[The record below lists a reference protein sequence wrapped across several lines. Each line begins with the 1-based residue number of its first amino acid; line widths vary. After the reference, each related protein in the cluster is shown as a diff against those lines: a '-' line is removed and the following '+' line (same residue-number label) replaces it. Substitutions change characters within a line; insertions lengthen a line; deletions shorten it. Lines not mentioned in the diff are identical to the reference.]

1 MKVIKCENQPRI
13 NFESLMNHNK
23 YGHTIF
29 GDTKRLQAE
38 SGKIFSRL
46 NDIWGWGYKSRLIS
60 APTASWVPKASR
72 QPFKVSFYLID

>member
-1 MKVIKCENQPRI
+1 MSFFNLLCCAGSRFVVMALNPVTFSLIKTLLRSMKVIKCEKQPRI

-46 NDIWGWGYKSRLIS
+46 NDI
-60 APTASWVPKASR
+60 
-72 QPFKVSFYLID
+72 